1 MGLYEQIA
9 SEYDDV
15 TGQAAR
21 IEPVRR
27 FLAELGGRHRLGRV
41 LDAACGTGLHAVLL
55 AQGGAAVTGA
65 DLSEPMLDQA
75 RRRADEAGAV
85 VHWLAAPMQQLA
97 ARVPGPFDAVLCL
110 GNSLPHLLQPGEL
123 DATLA
128 GFASLLAPGGVV
140 VLQLLNYSRI
150 LARGERIIGVTR
162 SAGRE
167 YVRFYDFLGDLVQFN
182 VLTLEWTDGECRTD
196 LASTPLRPY
205 RPADIADSL
214 RRGGLAHIEQFGGLD
229 FRPFDETQSDVLLIL
244 AKPTR
249 V

>member
-1 MGLYEQIA
+1 MGFYEQIA
-9 SEYDDV
+9 TEYDDV

-21 IEPVRR
+21 TQPVCR
-27 FLAELGGRHRLGRV
+27 FLAELGRRHRLGRV

-65 DLSEPMLDQA
+65 DISDSMLDQA
-75 RRRADEAGAV
+75 RRRADAAGV
-85 VHWLAAPMQQLA
+85 DIRWLPAPMQELA
-97 ARVPGPFDAVLCL
+97 ARVASPFDAVLCL
-110 GNSLPHLLQPGEL
+110 GNSLPHLLQPAEL

-150 LARGERIIGVTR
+150 LARGERVVGVTR

-182 VLTLEWTDGECRTD
+182 VLTLAWTEGRCETD
-196 LASTPLRPY
+196 IVSTPLRPY
-205 RPADIADSL
+205 RPGEIMDSL
-214 RRGGLAHIEQFGGLD
+214 RRGGLGHIELFGGLD
-229 FRPFDETQSDVLLIL
+229 FRPFDEAESDVLLVIVCP
-244 AKPTR
+244 A
-249 V
+249 